1 MAVFAEFL
9 QEKVTD
15 PPRQQRLRAIFDRLA
30 KDYPQL
36 VGKIDWCQPLYTD
49 HGTFIIVFKPTKNY
63 LTVSPEVAAMTKF
76 AVAIEEAGYTQI
88 ANPFRSSWQQ
98 LISYLLLA
106 TIITFNRA
114 DKQG

>member
-1 MAVFAEFL
+1 MAAFAEFL

-15 PPRQQRLRAIFDRLA
+15 PPRQQQLRAIFDRIA

-36 VGKIDWCQPLYTD
+36 VGKIGWRQLLYTD
-49 HGTFIIVFKPTKNY
+49 HGTFIIAFNPTKNY

-88 ANPFRSSWQQ
+88 ANPFRSGWQQ
-98 LISYLLLA
+98 PVSYSLLVV
-106 TIITFNRA
+106 IITFNRV